1 MGSIVRTAA
10 LLALIAFAVLAGTA
24 QAAPSLPAAFPAAGT
39 LRVSTLVVRAKPDSS
54 ARALRVFHQFRPD
67 FRPQIVVALASRRG
81 ADGRPWLQ
89 IEVPMRPN
97 GRLGWVPA
105 ATVDVHP
112 VTLRIVVR
120 RAARRLELFRGHRL
134 LYRTTVAVG
143 RPGMETPRRPLLRP
157 GGLPPRRL
165 VPRLL
170 RLRDE
175 CVLEADRLARR
186 RNRGHPWNERAVPP
200 RPGGLTRLRPDVEY
214 RSTRA
219 EALRATRHADRD
231 HPLTLTSCL
240 LDCAPGAVIA
250 TNAASERR
258 TTR

>member
-1 MGSIVRTAA
+1 MGWIVRTAA

-24 QAAPSLPAAFPAAGT
+24 HAATDLPAAFPAAGT
-39 LRVSTLVVRAKPDSS
+39 LRVATLVARAKPDSS

-89 IEVPMRPN
+89 IELPMRPN

-120 RAARRLELFRGHRL
+120 RAARRLELFRGHNL

-143 RPGMETPRRPLLRP
+143 RPGMETPVGRFYVQAAFRPDDSFLGAFAFETSAYSKLTDWPGGGIVGIHGTSAPSLLGQAVSHGCVRMSNTAALVLKRYVRP
-157 GGLPPRRL
+157 GTP
-165 VPRLL
+165 
-170 RLRDE
+170 
-175 CVLEADRLARR
+175 
-186 RNRGHPWNERAVPP
+186 
-200 RPGGLTRLRPDVEY
+200 
-214 RSTRA
+214 
-219 EALRATRHADRD
+219 
-231 HPLTLTSCL
+231 
-240 LDCAPGAVIA
+240 IA
-250 TNAASERR
+250 IIP
-258 TTR
+258 